1 MIRHALL
8 VAAGLSLSAASV
20 NAQAPVRFANSRNVK
35 LFFDDALLK
44 SATTEVEG
52 AHRYEAEALARVI
65 ADCDVAPIMAVTPE
79 YCARSINYF
88 LVVNSTSNGALPRLI
103 MAMGVAAREMRLGD
117 MTVQDDAD
125 QKRAMARW
133 AKVQGALAGA
143 ARGRLQALA
152 KEHKDKE

>member
-1 MIRHALL
+1 MFRHALL
-8 VAAGLSLSAASV
+8 VAACVSLGAEAAS
-20 NAQAPVRFANSRNVK
+20 AQAPVRFANSRNVK

-44 SATTEVEG
+44 AATTEIES
-52 AHRYEAEALARVI
+52 AHRYETEALARVV

-88 LVVNSTSNGALPRLI
+88 LVVNSTGNNALPRLI

-117 MTVQDDAD
+117 MTAQNDSD
-125 QKRAMARW
+125 QKLALARW

-152 KEHKDKE
+152 KEGKDKE